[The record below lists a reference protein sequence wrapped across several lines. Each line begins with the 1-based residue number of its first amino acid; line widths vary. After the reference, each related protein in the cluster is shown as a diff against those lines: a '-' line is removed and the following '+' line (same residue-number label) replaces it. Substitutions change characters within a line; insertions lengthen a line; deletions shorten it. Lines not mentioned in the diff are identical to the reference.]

1 MRVWSF
7 VLGHLSTNLRTLLL
21 TQSDSRERKERITK
35 SFIGSWENTDRAK
48 NQSYHRMYYRAL
60 WEKKNYHLTKSENS
74 LQNSDNLMQLKSVLD
89 ILPWH
94 RNRHLIEYH
103 IKCDSQYKLWI
114 VLENFQATNFNQNLN
129 ALWLSCLHLVRKQFF
144 PFQGRLS
151 SGKNIIIAISCG
163 VLSSLFSGS
172 IQARMYW
179 LFRNLRF
186 LFLASTMEFVTANDQ
201 CRTEVNI
208 QGVALKKDGQW
219 RLLIFAMSNVDK
231 RSRAK
236 AITTTENT
244 KYVN

>member
-1 MRVWSF
+1 
-7 VLGHLSTNLRTLLL
+7 
-21 TQSDSRERKERITK
+21 
-35 SFIGSWENTDRAK
+35 
-48 NQSYHRMYYRAL
+48 MYYRAL
-60 WEKKNYHLTKSENS
+60 REKKNYHLTKSENS

-103 IKCDSQYKLWI
+103 VKCDSQCKLWI
-114 VLENFQATNFNQNLN
+114 VLENFQATNFNKNLN
-129 ALWLSCLHLVRKQFF
+129 ALWLSCLHLVREQFF
-144 PFQGRLS
+144 PFRGRLS
-151 SGKNIIIAISCG
+151 SGKNIIITFSCR

-172 IQARMYW
+172 IKARMYW

-186 LFLASTMEFVTANDQ
+186 LFLASTMEFVTAIDQ

-219 RLLIFAMSNVDK
+219 RLLIFAMSNVNK

-244 KYVN
+244 KCVN